1 VELELEFEKVFIV
14 CDFNF
19 YGPKLTAE
27 YCRNWIAAEITGYT
41 VLVKKIK
48 LLYIIIKG
56 NETKEKTK
64 IYINRTRLI

>member
-1 VELELEFEKVFIV
+1 MVELELEFERVFIV

-19 YGPKLTAE
+19 CGPELTAE
-27 YCRNWIAAEITGYT
+27 YCRNYRLYGISE
-41 VLVKKIK
+41 KIK